1 MKEQEAREL
10 NGDVV
15 PDAEESV
22 VKPAEEANGGEQVGT
37 SDATAEDQDVM
48 PPSSLPGEGRDGEG
62 TTDNSI
68 QNKESLPCDSAQGAL
83 GQVKAK
89 VEVCKDESIG
99 KSLPTLA
106 VTFEMFFFV
115 CLLVFCCSKRHHLTS
130 WNFLAELEEFRLY
143 LEKCFDFEQVTVK
156 KFRTWAERRQFN
168 RDMKRKQ
175 AESERPILP
184 ANQKLITLSVQ
195 DAPTKKG
202 ASTCDSYCVHFIQF
216 GSRY

>member
-1 MKEQEAREL
+1 MKEQEEREL
-10 NGDVV
+10 NGEVV

-48 PPSSLPGEGRDGEG
+48 PTSSLPGEGRDGEG

-106 VTFEMFFFV
+106 VTFEMFFFA

-130 WNFLAELEEFRLY
+130 
-143 LEKCFDFEQVTVK
+143 
-156 KFRTWAERRQFN
+156 
-168 RDMKRKQ
+168 
-175 AESERPILP
+175 
-184 ANQKLITLSVQ
+184 
-195 DAPTKKG
+195 
-202 ASTCDSYCVHFIQF
+202 
-216 GSRY
+216 